1 MMLIS
6 TIRMY
11 LSLCVV
17 VALTF
22 ALTSNSVSAQDNVVL
37 LTADMIEVDVIFL
50 GQIDGWV
57 FKAGNLPGA
66 ANPDFDTS
74 DWINLKPSALN
85 NSNLNESG
93 VIDGWFRI
101 RIQVDSTLSDI
112 PLFWRI
118 GTWGAID
125 LYIDGE
131 LVKQYGIAS
140 SDRDTFE
147 GYNPLNQL
155 AKYANIEPGKEYVI
169 AIYLTDHLTS
179 ILNSTTQGGR
189 LSYDPLIRLSIE
201 EYNERISRAIDV
213 GSFWSGAMVFSLTL
227 LCLIFWILYVQNRS
241 QDALKLI
248 AFTTSVLTVGV
259 WFNTTTLQHSV
270 DVLYYSL
277 FNFLFQY
284 SVMLYA
290 ILVTYSMLHL
300 IADWR
305 PLKIWHLI
313 VLTSILA
320 ILSWITGSI
329 VFPIA
334 VFATAGI
341 IIVYVIIRGRA
352 NLKGA
357 NVHLARG
364 AIISSGI
371 ALLFLTAEAI
381 IQWTLNVHVSYLMLS
396 AFFLTIPVSML
407 MYINRRYKDSLVEV
421 EEHSNHVVK
430 LSEEKELLLKEQ
442 NVILEHQVSERT
454 IELQK
459 SLDELKVA
467 QEQLIQ
473 SEKMASLGQL
483 TAGIAHEIKNPLNF
497 VNNFSDL
504 TRELVIEVREEMEA
518 AGLSDDQ
525 RNRIEPI
532 LVDIEQN
539 VQKINEHG
547 RRADSIVKGMLQH
560 SRGKSGER
568 ESVMLNTLIAEY
580 VNLAYHGMRAQDP
593 SFNVTLKM
601 DFDPD
606 IGKCTVVPQDF
617 SRAILNLVNNACYAA
632 DQKKRSLIDKG
643 FNPTVSISTRKLD
656 DQVEIVIQDNGTGIP
671 DHIRKKIFEP
681 FFTTKPTGSGTGL
694 GLSLT
699 YDIIVSQ
706 HSGQLEVNSTAGEF
720 TEFRILLPI
729 T

>member
-1 MMLIS
+1 MIVS
-6 TIRMY
+6 TIIRY
-11 LSLCVV
+11 
-17 VALTF
+17 
-22 ALTSNSVSAQDNVVL
+22 LTSCTAILVLCLVTINPVSAQESVISL
-37 LTADMIEVDVIFL
+37 STDMIDTEVIYL
-50 GQIDGWV
+50 SQLDGWV
-57 FKAGNLPGA
+57 YKSGYVEDG
-66 ANPDFDTS
+66 ANPDLNTS
-74 DWINLKPSALN
+74 DWIDLKPSALN
-85 NSNLNESG
+85 ESHLNENG
-93 VIDGWFRI
+93 AIDGWFRI
-101 RIQVDSTLSDI
+101 KIRVDSSLSDI

-125 LYIDGE
+125 LYLDGE
-131 LVKQYGIAS
+131 LVKQYGVTS
-140 SDRDTFE
+140 SDTDAFE
-147 GYNPLNQL
+147 GYNPMNRL
-155 AKYANIEPGKEYVI
+155 AKYANIEPGKDYLI
-169 AIYLTDHLTS
+169 AIYLTDHYTS
-179 ILNSTTQGGR
+179 IVNSTTQSRR

-201 EYNERISRAIDV
+201 EYNERISYSIDV
-213 GSFWSGAMVFSLTL
+213 SSFWSGAMVFSLTL
-227 LCLIFWILYVQNRS
+227 LCLIFWILYAQNRG

-248 AFTTSVLTVGV
+248 AITTSVLTVGI

-270 DVLYYSL
+270 NVLYNSL
-277 FNFLFQY
+277 FNFLFQF
-284 SVMLYA
+284 SVMLY
-290 ILVTYSMLHL
+290 ISLVTYSMLLL
-300 IADWR
+300 IANWR
-305 PLKIWHLI
+305 PLKIWHI
-313 VLTSILA
+313 VVLTSILS

-329 VFPIA
+329 IFPI
-334 VFATAGI
+334 VLFAAAGI
-341 IIVYVIIRGRA
+341 VILYVIIRGRA
-352 NLKGA
+352 TLSGA
-357 NVHLARG
+357 SGHLARG
-364 AIISSGI
+364 ALITSGI
-371 ALLFLTAEAI
+371 AVFFLTAEAI
-381 IQWTLNVHVSYLMLS
+381 QLTFNVHISSLLLS
-396 AFFLTIPVSML
+396 TFFLTIPVSML

-421 EEHSNHVVK
+421 EEHSNQVVK
-430 LSEEKELLLKEQ
+430 LSKENELLLKEQ
-442 NVILEHQVSERT
+442 NEMLEQQVAERT
-454 IELQK
+454 VELQK
-459 SLDELKVA
+459 SLDELKVT

-504 TRELVIEVREEMEA
+504 SRELVIEVREEMEA

-532 LVDIEQN
+532 LNDIEQN

-568 ESVMLNTLIAEY
+568 ESVLLNNLISEY
-580 VNLAYHGMRAQDP
+580 VNLAYHGMRAQDQ

-601 DFDPD
+601 DFDPE
-606 IGKCTVVPQDF
+606 IEKCTVAPQDF

-632 DQKKRSLIDKG
+632 DQRKRLSNEKG
-643 FNPTVSISTRKLD
+643 FNPTVSISTRKID
-656 DQVEIVIQDNGTGIP
+656 DQVEIVIHDNGTGIP

-720 TEFRILLPI
+720 TEFRILIPI